1 MIHRSLSALLLILL
15 ATANLSCMAKAKAK
29 VDPRYALAL
38 AAIQEAGLP
47 ASLRA
52 GIEARQARFL
62 ELLAKVEADR
72 EADPKAFALVDKSH
86 PLGEDFVP
94 GDLESLDQ
102 GAFLVTREGLRL
114 RKAARAALL
123 AMSRAA
129 RAEGVKLVV
138 GSAYRSFEYQKTV
151 FARTVRELGQA
162 KAESLS
168 AHPGLSQHQLG
179 TALDFSP
186 IDEAFAATKAGRWT
200 AANAGRFGFSLSYPQ
215 GLSGLTGYDSESW
228 HFRFIGKNAMALQ
241 DEFFGAVQQYLFL
254 FLDRYSPNM

>member
-1 MIHRSLSALLLILL
+1 MLRNLSALILIPL
-15 ATANLSCMAKAKAK
+15 AAASLSCAARAK
-29 VDPRYALAL
+29 VDLRYARAL

-72 EADPKAFALVDKSH
+72 AADPQAFALVDKSH
-86 PLGEDFVP
+86 SLGEDFVP
-94 GDLESLDQ
+94 ADLESLDK
-102 GAFLVTREGLRL
+102 GGLLVTREGLKL
-114 RKAARAALL
+114 RRAARAALL
-123 AMSRAA
+123 AMSKAA

-138 GSAYRSFEYQKTV
+138 GSAYRSYEYQKAV
-151 FARTVRELGQA
+151 FVRTVRELGQA

-215 GLSGLTGYDSESW
+215 GLSGITGYDSESW
-228 HFRFIGKNAMALQ
+228 HFRFIGMSALALQ
-241 DEFFGAVQQYLFL
+241 DEFFGGVQEYLFL
-254 FLDRYSPNM
+254 FLDRYR